1 MSRRESLRLR
11 CRGMSR
17 MTGLT
22 RGEHVTLPSPHVSS
36 VSDDDQGPDIYI
48 EMLGDRYILA
58 PGLHTR
64 INGDTRTLILARQ
77 CQDWFQCV
85 LLRICPTTYLLSYPH
100 TSHQGQCSH
109 PELGIAAAIIII
121 MDIIETITP

>member
-1 MSRRESLRLR
+1 
-11 CRGMSR
+11 

-109 PELGIAAAIIII
+109 YAP
-121 MDIIETITP
+121 PP